1 MGRKLNQKSRQLPL
15 ETEKP
20 ARVTLSESS
29 TSSSPLE
36 LATMNEM
43 MPESS
48 GLTESM
54 SKVEVKQLRE
64 LSAWEENG
72 FQGK

>member
-1 MGRKLNQKSRQLPL
+1 MEGRGKLPL
-15 ETEKP
+15 ETENP

-36 LATMNEM
+36 LATMKEM

-48 GLTESM
+48 GFTESM
-54 SKVEVKQLRE
+54 SNVEVKQLRE
-64 LSAWEENG
+64 LSAWEMDRREV
-72 FQGK
+72 